1 MPAVR
6 AAIRARQRLR
16 ITLRGAATA
25 LEIRPLRLDY
35 WGRIWTCVA
44 WNETTGTFDS
54 LRLDRI
60 TALTPLPGLFVDEPG
75 KRLAD
80 YEEHKP

>member
-1 MPAVR
+1 MRRSSLLGTTV
-6 AAIRARQRLR
+6 
-16 ITLRGAATA
+16 GA
-25 LEIRPLRLDY
+25 
-35 WGRIWTCVA
+35 
-44 WNETTGTFDS
+44 FDS

-80 YEEHKP
+80 YEGRKP